1 MCSPRPKGSW
11 VIVSMPSLP
20 SQTSTRESCPRTGFC
35 SPMALLPKFHH
46 CFLARLWFSLGLPSV
61 PQFWCVPGL
70 NKCYAQKEENWI
82 GNHFRPHSDNR
93 ESFLTPASSC
103 PAKFYHHTS
112 VYFHDLPSLP
122 TLPWLVA
129 SSTLLWSTLGL
140 FTHLCLP
147 LIHFPPSAFS
157 TELSW
162 PEAQTGSHN
171 RNLFSGSPTYRIW
184 SLHPSCLASWS

>member
-20 SQTSTRESCPRTGFC
+20 SQTSTRESCPGTGFC

-82 GNHFRPHSDNR
+82 GNHFRPHSDW
-93 ESFLTPASSC
+93 ESFLIPASSC
-103 PAKFYHHTS
+103 PAKLYHHTS

-129 SSTLLWSTLGL
+129 SSSLPWSTLGL
-140 FTHLCLP
+140 FTHLPVL
-147 LIHFPPSAFS
+147 LSS
-157 TELSW
+157 TSCTVHSPQNSVDLKPKLDHITPTSSVA
-162 PEAQTGSHN
+162 PRPTGSGVCIH
-171 RNLFSGSPTYRIW
+171 LV
-184 SLHPSCLASWS
+184 